1 MPPAALRKLGVVA
14 LAVAGAVV
22 GAETYLRLRATF
34 IVARDGAILEHDAGL
49 LVRYTSRG
57 KRLVPNAHV
66 VIRNHYLSKKD
77 VAMDINSLG
86 FRDTEPAPQRAPGEL
101 RILALGD
108 SITWS
113 DYLQADEV
121 YVERAQRYLSEA
133 LPGRRVEVVNAGVGD
148 VGLKEE
154 VDLLEER
161 GLVLAPD
168 VVAVGFY
175 LNDSRPPWGFP
186 AEVGNPGWLRR
197 RSLLADR
204 LYRAAKLQRW
214 VRRQG
219 EQRLAWIAAFPKL
232 RWEDD
237 EAAFERLVS
246 LAKYDWGAAW
256 TDDAW
261 VVLGGELD
269 RLKELSQ
276 RHGFAVTLVAF
287 PVSFQVYAKF
297 LDDAPQRRM
306 ASEAAARGFAFLD
319 LLPLLRARASQDPD
333 LFFDQCHPREAAND
347 MIGAELARFLRETY
361 AWR

>member
-1 MPPAALRKLGVVA
+1 MSPATLRKLGVVA

-22 GAETYLRLRATF
+22 GAEAYLRLRATF
-34 IVARDGAILEHDAGL
+34 VVSRDGAILEHDAGL
-49 LVRYTSRG
+49 LVRYTPRG
-57 KRLVPNAHV
+57 KRLVPSAHV
-66 VIRNHYLSKKD
+66 VIRNHYLSRKD
-77 VAMDINSLG
+77 VAMDVNSLG
-86 FRDTEPAPQRAPGEL
+86 FRDAELPSEKAAGEL

-108 SITWS
+108 SITWA

-121 YVERAQRYLSEA
+121 YVERAQRHLADA

-154 VDLLEER
+154 LDLLEER
-161 GLVLAPD
+161 GLALAPD
-168 VVAVGFY
+168 VVTLGFY

-186 AEVGNPGWLRR
+186 AEVGAPGWLRR

-204 LYRAAKLQRW
+204 LYRAAKLQGW

-219 EQRLAWIAAFPKL
+219 EQRLAWITAFPKL
-232 RWEDD
+232 RWADD
-237 EAAFERLVS
+237 QAEFARLVS

-261 VVLGGELD
+261 IELGHELD
-269 RLKELSQ
+269 RLKGLSE
-276 RHGFAVTLVAF
+276 RHGFSVTVVAF

-297 LDDAPQRRM
+297 LEDAPQRRM
-306 ASEAAARGFAFLD
+306 ASASAERGFAFLD
-319 LLPLLRARASQDPD
+319 LLPLLRARAPQDAD
-333 LFFDQCHPREAAND
+333 LFFDQCHPREAANEL
-347 MIGAELARFLRETY
+347 IGAELARFLRESY